1 MFGMVENCNILE
13 RFSITEYYVLLKML
27 FIMHKIEY
35 YSKKKENIC
44 KKIFFIM
51 DYLCF

>member
-1 MFGMVENCNILE
+1 MFGMAENCNILE

-35 YSKKKENIC
+35 YSKKKVNIFQ
-44 KKIFFIM
+44 IDFF
-51 DYLCF
+51 LL